1 LPKSDFGTVVIH
13 WAAVGALVAS
23 LLTGLRIA
31 ADALDSRLAAALS
44 PWLPEGEVWSVH
56 IAAGLALAAIAGA
69 YAVYVLRSG
78 VSARL
83 SAGRVRAMARAG
95 GAKQRWGVASVA
107 LHWALFALLAAQ
119 TATGVLLYLGHG
131 GWVVAVHAGGAF
143 GVLGYAA
150 AHILSHLAYGGWRHV
165 LRIVRPA
172 PVPSTWRRR
181 RPLALGAL
189 AALAVAGGVAA
200 ADFAGRDALPVR
212 RAEAPPVLDGLL
224 DDEAWRRALP
234 VIVRTHQG
242 ANLAGTGASAVEVR
256 AVHDGGRIH
265 FAFRWSDPSRSLRH
279 LPLVKREDGW
289 HLLHERYDIQDE
301 SAFYEDK
308 FAVAFSPSP
317 AFGGGG
323 SSHLGQRPLEDR
335 PGGLG
340 ARGLH
345 YTTDGGVLDIWHWKA
360 TRGGLLGV
368 VDDNHFGPPLDP
380 KPGEAA
386 GTERYTGG
394 YRPDPGSAFYA
405 NNFGE
410 QPPGGFRGPVE
421 VRRLPRDAAATA
433 AATGLF
439 DPDPRA
445 GVADGARWWMTEEES
460 VPYGAEADAAIPVGA
475 VIPGVLVRGRYAG
488 DRADVVG
495 AARWA
500 DGHWTLEAS
509 RALRTGSRFDQ
520 DFAPGAPVYMWV
532 SVFDHSQTRHTR
544 HPRPVRLDLR

>member
-1 LPKSDFGTVVIH
+1 LPKSDFGTVVVH

-150 AHILSHLAYGGWRHV
+150 AHVLSHLAYGGWRHV

-224 DDEAWRRALP
+224 DDEVWRRAVP
-234 VIVRTHQG
+234 VLVRTHQG

-256 AVHDGGRIH
+256 AVHDGERIH

-308 FAVAFSPSP
+308 FRRRLFPFA
-317 AFGGGG
+317 
-323 SSHLGQRPLEDR
+323 
-335 PGGLG
+335 GL
-340 ARGLH
+340 RRRRL
-345 YTTDGGVLDIWHWKA
+345 V
-360 TRGGLLGV
+360 
-368 VDDNHFGPPLDP
+368 
-380 KPGEAA
+380 
-386 GTERYTGG
+386 
-394 YRPDPGSAFYA
+394 
-405 NNFGE
+405 
-410 QPPGGFRGPVE
+410 PPG
-421 VRRLPRDAAATA
+421 AAAARRPAGRAERAGAALHHGRRAFWTSGTGKPRA
-433 AATGLF
+433 GACSASWTTTTSGRRSTRSLGRPPAPSATPAATGRTRA
-439 DPDPRA
+439 PPSTPTTSATSRRAASEGRWRSGGCRGTPRRPPPRPASSTPTRAPAWRTARA
-445 GVADGARWWMTEEES
+445 GG
-460 VPYGAEADAAIPVGA
+460 
-475 VIPGVLVRGRYAG
+475 
-488 DRADVVG
+488 
-495 AARWA
+495 
-500 DGHWTLEAS
+500 
-509 RALRTGSRFDQ
+509 
-520 DFAPGAPVYMWV
+520 
-532 SVFDHSQTRHTR
+532 
-544 HPRPVRLDLR
+544 